1 MLILGEYHCCFKC
14 LTGWWF
20 QTWLLLS
27 ISYMGIIFPTD
38 FHIFQRDWNHQP
50 ANNGVIIVS
59 HWLSY
64 FSEGLKPPTS
74 GFMSNNRIIMLVCLI
89 TMWFPLPFFFPRWLR
104 VSIHPDHDLAEFHD
118 QKCRNSHMPRVCSGK
133 LILCELEITVFNVYM
148 SSINGPFSMDFTM
161 GYLMFIL
168 RRMVHSPTSAILIY
182 LSCPLPCNF
191 LGQLQ
196 LQFCSKAYLEKAW
209 SHVPSTKSHWICF
222 GSSVISNTVWIYT
235 AYISYQYKLER
246 FSASKQRQSRIKPHM
261 WAFHCSSGDV
271 RPLNF
276 QWYVVVASDIFGTN
290 DCYFCCAQLGPKN
303 PHQKPNWHPAVHL
316 LFWSCI
322 MGLKS
327 QRQKEARKESS
338 RSFVL
343 SCRVFG
349 WQGCV
354 TN

>member
-1 MLILGEYHCCFKC
+1 
-14 LTGWWF
+14 
-20 QTWLLLS
+20 
-27 ISYMGIIFPTD
+27 
-38 FHIFQRDWNHQP
+38 
-50 ANNGVIIVS
+50 
-59 HWLSY
+59 
-64 FSEGLKPPTS
+64 
-74 GFMSNNRIIMLVCLI
+74 
-89 TMWFPLPFFFPRWLR
+89 
-104 VSIHPDHDLAEFHD
+104 
-118 QKCRNSHMPRVCSGK
+118 
-133 LILCELEITVFNVYM
+133 
-148 SSINGPFSMDFTM
+148 MDFTM

-327 QRQKEARKESS
+327 QLQKEARKESS